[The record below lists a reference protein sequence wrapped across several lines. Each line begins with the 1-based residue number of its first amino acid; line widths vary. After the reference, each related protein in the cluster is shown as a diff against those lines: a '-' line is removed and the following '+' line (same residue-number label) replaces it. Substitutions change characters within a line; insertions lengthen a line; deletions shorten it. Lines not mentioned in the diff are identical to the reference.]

1 MIHDCAVPSANSFSF
16 IRCDLCRL
24 TKSPPY
30 FLEKALMKEVVRM
43 WQNTRMIILVA
54 LSAAIYAAFLIAF
67 KGGIVIVPGITEVR
81 PANVFPPIFG
91 LLFGPAGAWGSAIGN
106 LIGDIFGGTFGPGSI
121 FGFFGNFAL
130 AFVPYKMWGS
140 AFGLVSKEDI
150 APTTNTLKKLI
161 AFEIVTLV
169 GSAACAVII
178 AWYLD
183 LAGIVP
189 YAFLAIT
196 ITVNNFV
203 ASVVLGPILLT
214 LLYPRVK
221 RWGLVWTDIMD
232 KDEVAK
238 GFSTNLGSILMTVG
252 ALGILVAIGAA
263 GQELYGFAG
272 TMQNTAV
279 WLVVL
284 PFLLLMIVA
293 GFMLSGQEQFVEEEW
308 D

>member
-1 MIHDCAVPSANSFSF
+1 
-16 IRCDLCRL
+16 
-24 TKSPPY
+24 
-30 FLEKALMKEVVRM
+30 MKEVVRM

-130 AFVPYKMWGS
+130 AFVPYKMWG
-140 AFGLVSKEDI
+140 AVFGLVSKDDM
-150 APTTNTLKKLI
+150 ATTTNTLKKLI
-161 AFEIVTLV
+161 AFELVTLV
-169 GSAACAVII
+169 ASAACAVII

-183 LAGIVP
+183 LTGIVP

-196 ITVNNFV
+196 ITVNNF
-203 ASVVLGPILLT
+203 AAGVVLGPILLT

-232 KDEVAK
+232 KEDVAK
-238 GFSTNLGSILMTVG
+238 GFSPNLGSILMIVG
-252 ALGILVAIGAA
+252 ALGGLVIGILVAVSAA
-263 GQELYGFAG
+263 GQEVYGFSGA
-272 TMQNTAV
+272 TQNTAV
-279 WLVVL
+279 WLIVL
-284 PFLLLMIVA
+284 PFLILMIVG